1 LHEDYIWRSFMN
13 MAQRPDRLSE
23 ILRRLTPQQ
32 EKVVRL
38 YFGLGCKRS
47 HSVAE
52 MAEEFG
58 VSSALVTD
66 ILGEAEKEL
75 AKVGITAKELQAVAS
90 AAAGRPNPRHRHRR
104 PG

>member
-1 LHEDYIWRSFMN
+1 MGSDQEH
-13 MAQRPDRLSE
+13 LSK

-52 MAEEFG
+52 IAEEFG
-58 VSSALVTD
+58 GSSALISD
-66 ILGEAEKEL
+66 ILGAATKEL
-75 AKVGITAKELQAVAS
+75 AKAGITMEELQAAS
-90 AAAGRPNPRHRHRR
+90 GDVTGARRTRPHHRHRR
-104 PG
+104 PE